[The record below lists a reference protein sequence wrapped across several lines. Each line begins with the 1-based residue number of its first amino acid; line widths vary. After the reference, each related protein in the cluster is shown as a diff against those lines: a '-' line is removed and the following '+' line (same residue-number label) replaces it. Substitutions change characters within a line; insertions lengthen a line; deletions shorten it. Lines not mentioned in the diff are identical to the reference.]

1 MNELSR
7 RSVPRRFFLLRQ
19 NLAAL
24 LMIAHFVAFSGVAKP
39 VWADPT
45 PASPAND
52 DLLGLY
58 DSFEPKGD
66 VRRFDGETLHYD
78 ISFLWFDKAATAA
91 VSFYKI
97 DGQYQSLLVAE
108 TKGFVGW
115 FTSYRKHVYKST
127 FDIVDNGERLRS
139 NKFEREVVIGDN
151 VEKTTHVLDYAE
163 RKHRW
168 SAFKNGALTD
178 QGTEDIPP
186 DMYFDDILAA
196 FYNFRNS
203 VYGKL
208 AKGASFK
215 INTIPEK
222 GVREIS
228 VLIKTEKEE
237 ETVRIQQVRKKAEEI
252 LLRVI
257 IPKEVFK
264 TKTGELLFWSSKNYI
279 PLETTVLDYVLLG
292 DLHARFVKRT
302 ASKSAPMGLMT
313 LSESVTRQ

>member
-7 RSVPRRFFLLRQ
+7 RSVTRRFSLLRQ

-24 LMIAHFVAFSGVAKP
+24 MVAHFLAFSGAAKP
-39 VWADPT
+39 AWADPA

-52 DLLGLY
+52 DFLGLY
-58 DSFEPKGD
+58 DSFEARGD
-66 VRRFDGETLHYD
+66 IRRFDGETLHYD
-78 ISFLWFDKAATAA
+78 ISFLWFDKAATAT

-97 DGQYQSLLVAE
+97 DGQYQALLVAE

-115 FTSYRKHVYKST
+115 FTSYRKHVYRST

-139 NKFEREVVIGDN
+139 NKFEREVVIGDTA
-151 VEKTTHVLDYAE
+151 EKTTHALDYAE
-163 RKHRW
+163 RKHNW
-168 SAFKNGALTD
+168 SAFKNGALVNK
-178 QGTEDIPP
+178 GTEDIPP

-196 FYNFRNS
+196 FYNFRNG

-215 INTIPEK
+215 ISTIPEK
-222 GVREIS
+222 GVKEIS
-228 VLIKTEKEE
+228 IFIKTEREE
-237 ETVRIQQVRKKAEEI
+237 EEARIQQVRKKAEEL

-257 IPKEVFK
+257 VPKELFK

-279 PLETTVLDYVLLG
+279 PLETTVVDYVMLG
-292 DLHARFVKRT
+292 DLHARFARRT
-302 ASKSAPMGLMT
+302 ASKSAPVGLMT
-313 LSESVTRQ
+313 LNESVTRQ